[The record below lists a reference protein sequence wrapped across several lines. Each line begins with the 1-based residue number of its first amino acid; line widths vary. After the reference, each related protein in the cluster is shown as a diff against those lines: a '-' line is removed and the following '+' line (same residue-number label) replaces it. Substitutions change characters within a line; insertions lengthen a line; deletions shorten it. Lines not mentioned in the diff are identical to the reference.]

1 MRNQRVLITGGAG
14 LIGSHI
20 ADLVALEKPRE
31 IIILDNFVRGRRDNL
46 STAIA
51 GGSVNIIEG
60 DIRDRAL
67 LAKTFEGVDIV
78 FHQAAIRITQCAEDP
93 RLAFDVLAEG
103 TFNVL
108 EAAVK
113 AGISKVVAASSAS
126 VLGLA
131 ESFPTTEAHHPY
143 NNRTIYGAAKTFNE
157 GLLRSF
163 ADMYGLRYVALR
175 YFNVYGPRMDVYGA
189 YTEVLIRWMERLAA
203 GMPPVVHGDGSQTM
217 DFVDARDIARAN
229 LLAAKSDVTDEVFNV
244 ASGREISLLELAQM
258 LSSIMGVSLE
268 PEHKEARA
276 VNGVTR
282 RLADISKAEKLLG
295 FKAEISMEQ
304 GLRDLV
310 AWWQLKTAAA
320 GGQAA

>member
-1 MRNQRVLITGGAG
+1 MRDKRVLITGGAG

-46 STAIA
+46 STAISR
-51 GGSVNIIEG
+51 GPLNIIDG
-60 DIRDRAL
+60 DIRDRSL
-67 LAKTFEGVDIV
+67 LAKVFEGVDIV
-78 FHQAAIRITQCAEDP
+78 FHQAAIRITQCAEEP
-93 RLAFDVLAEG
+93 RLAFEVLAEG

-113 AGISKVVAASSAS
+113 AGVSKVVAASSAS

-131 ESFPTTEAHHPY
+131 ESFPTTEEHHPY

-163 ADMYGLRYVALR
+163 AEMYGLRYVALR
-175 YFNVYGPRMDVYGA
+175 YFNAYGPRMDVYGA

-203 GMPPVVHGDGSQTM
+203 GMPPIIYGDGNQTM
-217 DFVDARDIARAN
+217 DFVHVRDIARAN
-229 LLAAKSDVTDEVFNV
+229 LLAATSDVTDEVFNV
-244 ASGREISLLELAQM
+244 ASGKETSLRELAKI
-258 LSSIMGVSLE
+258 LSDVMGAALE
-268 PEHKEARA
+268 PQHLEART

-282 RLADISKAEKLLG
+282 RLADTGKAERLLG
-295 FKAEISMEQ
+295 FKAEMPIEE

-310 AWWQLKTAAA
+310 AWWRLKTALT

>member
-1 MRNQRVLITGGAG
+1 MRDKRVLITGGAG

-46 STAIA
+46 STAISR
-51 GGSVNIIEG
+51 GPLNIIDG
-60 DIRDRAL
+60 DIRDRSL
-67 LAKTFEGVDIV
+67 LAKVFEGVDIV
-78 FHQAAIRITQCAEDP
+78 FHQAAIRITQCAEEP
-93 RLAFDVLAEG
+93 RLAFEVLAEG

-113 AGISKVVAASSAS
+113 AGVSKVVAASSAS

-131 ESFPTTEAHHPY
+131 ESFPTTEEHHPY

-163 ADMYGLRYVALR
+163 AEMYGLRYVALR

-203 GMPPVVHGDGSQTM
+203 GMPPIIYGDGNQTM
-217 DFVDARDIARAN
+217 DFVHVRDIARAN
-229 LLAAKSDVTDEVFNV
+229 LLAATSDVTDEVFNV
-244 ASGREISLLELAQM
+244 ASGKETSLRELAQI
-258 LSSIMGVSLE
+258 LSGVMGASLE
-268 PEHKEARA
+268 PQHLEART
-276 VNGVTR
+276 VNGVIR
-282 RLADISKAEKLLG
+282 RLADTGKAERLLG
-295 FKAEISMEQ
+295 FKAEMPIEE
-304 GLRDLV
+304 GLHDLV
-310 AWWQLKTAAA
+310 AWWRLNTALT

>member
-1 MRNQRVLITGGAG
+1 MKDKRVLITGGAG

-31 IIILDNFVRGRRDNL
+31 IIILDNFVRGTRDNL
-46 STAIA
+46 NTVLSTGPVTVI
-51 GGSVNIIEG
+51 NG

-67 LAKTFEGVDIV
+67 LADAFDGVDIV
-78 FHQAAIRITQCAEDP
+78 FHQAAIRITQCAEEP

-108 EAAVK
+108 EAATK
-113 AGISKVVAASSAS
+113 AGVSKVVAASSAS

-131 ESFPTTEAHHPY
+131 ESFPTTEDHHPY
-143 NNRTIYGAAKTFNE
+143 NNRTIYGAAKSFNE

-163 ADMYGLRYVALR
+163 AEMYGLRYVALR

-189 YTEVLIRWMERLAA
+189 YTEVLIRWMERLAT
-203 GMPPVVHGDGSQTM
+203 GMPPLIYGDGSQTM
-217 DFVDARDIARAN
+217 DFVHVHDIARAN
-229 LLAAKSDVTDEVFNV
+229 VLAAKSDVTDEVFNV
-244 ASGREISLLELAQM
+244 ASGTETSLLELAEA
-258 LSSIMGVSLE
+258 LSAVMGSSVA
-268 PEHKEARA
+268 PQHQAART

-282 RLADISKAEKLLG
+282 RLADTSKAERLLG
-295 FKAEISMEQ
+295 FKAEVSLED
-304 GLRDLV
+304 GLRGLV
-310 AWWQLKTAAA
+310 DWWRQKTAA